1 MEAGISTGSCF
12 GFRVPVWWFR
22 APDNFVM
29 RPIFLLCVT
38 NIVYAPP
45 FFDMHHGFFV
55 MRQRT
60 TKLQVKIPGGATV
73 FKMAAKNPG
82 RKGKP
87 PSSRPPGV
95 TIPTGKSHISIILQ
109 L

>member
-1 MEAGISTGSCF
+1 MH
-12 GFRVPVWWFR
+12 
-22 APDNFVM
+22 
-29 RPIFLLCVT
+29 PIFLLCIT
-38 NIVYAPP
+38 NVVYVPY

-55 MRQRT
+55 MCWHT
-60 TKLQVKIPGGATV
+60 TKLQVKIPGGTTV

-87 PSSRPPGV
+87 PSSKPPGV
-95 TIPTGKSHISIILQ
+95 TIPRGKSQISIILQ